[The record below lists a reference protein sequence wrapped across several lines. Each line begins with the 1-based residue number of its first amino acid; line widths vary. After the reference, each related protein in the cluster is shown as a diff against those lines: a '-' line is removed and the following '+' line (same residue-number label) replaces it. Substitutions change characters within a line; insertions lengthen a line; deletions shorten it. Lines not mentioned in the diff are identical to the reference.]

1 MNLTI
6 TSTTNSIRVDVT
18 GGNPFGVWRKDKIVA
33 FIFKGDHIEVKTQDQ
48 SFEIA
53 HTETVGSFIVDTVN
67 GAAPSSL
74 TDLFSKLAALVA

>member
-18 GGNPFGVWRKDKIVA
+18 GGDPFGVWRKDKIIA
-33 FIFKGDHIEVKTQDQ
+33 FTYKGSYIEVKTQDQ

-53 HTETVGSFIVDTVN
+53 HTATVGCFTVDTVN